1 MSVLPLEAVPHEVF
15 ERIRQSAAV
24 HNRTVSAE
32 VVRLLQRGLHEEEKE
47 ARAAHAAAL
56 TDLRQN
62 RWTPP
67 PGAPDSVALLR
78 EDRER

>member
-1 MSVLPLEAVPHEVF
+1 MSVLSLAEVPSEVY
-15 ERIRQSAAV
+15 EQVRQSAVA

-32 VVRLLQRGLHEEEKE
+32 VVRLLQQGLQQDEQE
-47 ARAAHAAAL
+47 ARAAHAATLA
-56 TDLRQN
+56 DLRQN

-67 PGAPDSVALLR
+67 PGVPDSVTLLR